1 MEMMLSSTPLVSD
14 FFISLLVLQLRMIA
28 RLVAGT
34 ASVLVMRDAPIGP
47 GEEEPSCLSAQ
58 EKRTGHEMPDSVDRD
73 AQVRRAVH
81 EARA

>member
-1 MEMMLSSTPLVSD
+1 LRSGD
-14 FFISLLVLQLRMIA
+14 ADRRIILVLQLRMIA

-34 ASVLVMRDAPIGP
+34 ASVLVVRDAPIGP